1 MILNHQL
8 VTLIILGCA
17 VALMLSDR
25 IRADL
30 VALLVVVVLGITGVL
45 TPEQSVS
52 GFSRPAVITIMAIF
66 ILADGLR
73 RAGLTEHV
81 GALLVR
87 MGGTSETKLI
97 VVVMMAGAF
106 LSLFMNNIAAAS
118 VLLPAVSSAGRK
130 AGVSPSRLLMPL
142 AFSTILGGMATL
154 LTTTNI
160 VVGGILNEENL
171 QGFGPLDFFLF
182 GLPVLIAGISYMA
195 FLGRRML
202 PQESFLEK
210 SKHQNRSDL
219 VTNYSL
225 HEHLFRAR
233 VPQGSRLIQ
242 TSLAES
248 ALREE
253 YGVSVVAVESKGKT
267 SLSPSPETKIHV
279 GDILVLE
286 GKVDDF
292 RVRDVQ
298 PYLEILPAREWH
310 DRDFR
315 SSTMIVVEAM
325 IPPRSKLIGLSLRSA
340 HFRERYGMNVLVIG
354 RGGEQVSTNFAN
366 APLQFGDALLLQ
378 GPRERLA
385 VLRDEADLI
394 LLAYEEQ
401 EPEVTVK
408 AKFAVGVMVLS
419 LILAAIMPARV
430 SEILLAGAVAMLL
443 VGVLSLDEA
452 YRAIEWKNIF
462 LIAGMLPLGLALTES
477 GAASTL
483 AQRCIDL
490 FGSGGPIVL
499 LGGLMLLSIL
509 LTQAMTGAVVG
520 AVIAPIAIHAAQQVG
535 ADPRAIVMG
544 VALAASMAFL
554 TPIAHPV
561 NLLVMGQAGYKSKDY
576 LKAGLPLTVLSLA
589 LVLLLVPALWM

>member
-1 MILNHQL
+1 MNHQL

-17 VALMLSDR
+17 VALMLTDW

-30 VALLVVVVLGITGVL
+30 VALSVVVVLALTGVL

-73 RAGLTEHV
+73 RSGLTEHV

-87 MGGTSETKLI
+87 MGGTSETKLV

-118 VLLPAVSSAGRK
+118 VLLPAVSNAGRK
-130 AGVSPSRLLMPL
+130 AGISPSRLLMPL

-154 LTTTNI
+154 LTTSNI
-160 VVGGILNEENL
+160 VVGGILKEKNL
-171 QGFGPLDFFLF
+171 QGFGPLDFLPF
-182 GLPVLIAGISYMA
+182 GMPVVIAGISYMA

-202 PQESFLEK
+202 PQENYLEK
-210 SKHQNRSDL
+210 SKHQNRSDF

-225 HEHLFRAR
+225 NERLFRAR
-233 VPQGSRLIQ
+233 VPQGSWLAQRP
-242 TSLAES
+242 LAES
-248 ALREE
+248 ALRED

-267 SLSPSPETKIHV
+267 TLSPSPETRIDV
-279 GDILVLE
+279 GDVLVLE
-286 GKVDDF
+286 GEVDDF
-292 RVRDVQ
+292 RVRDIQ
-298 PYLEILPAREWH
+298 PYLEILPPREWR

-340 HFRERYGMNVLVIG
+340 HFRERFGMNVLVIG
-354 RGGEQVSTNFAN
+354 RAGEQISTDFAN
-366 APLQFGDALLLQ
+366 DPLQFGDALLLQ

-401 EPEVTVK
+401 EPEVTAK

-419 LILAAIMPARV
+419 FILAAIRPAWV
-430 SEILLAGAVAMLL
+430 TEILLAGAVAMLL
-443 VGVLSLDEA
+443 VGVLSMDEA
-452 YRAIEWKNIF
+452 YRAIEWKSIF
-462 LIAGMLPLGLALTES
+462 LIAGMLPLGLAMTES

-483 AQRCIDL
+483 AQRCIDV

-520 AVIAPIAIHAAQQVG
+520 AVIAPIAIHAARQVD

-544 VALAASMAFL
+544 VALATSMAFL
-554 TPIAHPV
+554 TPFAHPV
-561 NLLVMGQAGYKSKDY
+561 NVLVMGQAGYKAKDY
-576 LKAGLPLTVLSLA
+576 LKAGLPLTVLALA
-589 LVLLLVPALWM
+589 LVLLLLSALWM